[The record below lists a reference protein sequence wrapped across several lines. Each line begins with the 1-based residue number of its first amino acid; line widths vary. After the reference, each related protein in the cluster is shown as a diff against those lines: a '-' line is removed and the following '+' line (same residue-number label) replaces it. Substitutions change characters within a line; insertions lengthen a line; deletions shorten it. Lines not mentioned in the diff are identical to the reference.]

1 MNKYSYKYTF
11 NNNNSKIK
19 YINFIKRIFRN
30 SFNLNKFIIFLLM
43 FKTLLVKVKLLS
55 AFKLLIISLM
65 LIQNKSNH
73 SAITDTTNHKLAE
86 IKYEFQ
92 SFLKKYKSNSCIM
105 QVFSNFKHDCDEM
118 TDDLNSR
125 LSMELT
131 LCLYN
136 SMNKKIPADCH
147 SRNSTNCLQYLEGDA
162 WTTYITFSHHIDNL
176 CFYYKTLI
184 WEKSSE
190 FLFTKLLNASVGVLT
205 EISQSSKIAQ
215 EMLTTHERLSS
226 QMESN
231 FVETLDSFRNF
242 NQFFEN
248 YTRSEEI
255 LKENIAALETK
266 INSSNDKM
274 NSIAKYV
281 DEKIQYL
288 YYFSEFFIDKER
300 NSNSLYFFFILICLC
315 FIFTSFKSTK
325 KLRSF
330 FIFFVLGF
338 LLFEKFA
345 LNSLCECYCGSSQ
358 FLINFGVVCC
368 YVIFYIFRFIFSIS
382 LIIIFLV
389 KCYKYHQSQ
398 NEKKNK
404 QYHLLSDYKSYL
416 NLTPVWMKKYFSKIK
431 FQNEEL
437 IGKFKKMNK
446 MIAEEK
452 LLFLNNNNGENCSL
466 VEDFFPKKNSLNL

>member
-1 MNKYSYKYTF
+1 
-11 NNNNSKIK
+11 
-19 YINFIKRIFRN
+19 
-30 SFNLNKFIIFLLM
+30 
-43 FKTLLVKVKLLS
+43 
-55 AFKLLIISLM
+55 
-65 LIQNKSNH
+65 
-73 SAITDTTNHKLAE
+73 
-86 IKYEFQ
+86 
-92 SFLKKYKSNSCIM
+92 
-105 QVFSNFKHDCDEM
+105 
-118 TDDLNSR
+118 
-125 LSMELT
+125 
-131 LCLYN
+131 
-136 SMNKKIPADCH
+136 MNKKIPSDCH
-147 SRNSTNCLQYLEGDA
+147 NLNSTSCLKYLEGDA

-190 FLFTKLLNASVGVLT
+190 FLFMKLLNASVGVLT
-205 EISQSSKIAQ
+205 EISQSSRIAQ

-255 LKENIAALETK
+255 MKENIAALETK

-281 DEKIQYL
+281 DDKIQYL

-300 NSNSLYFFFILICLC
+300 NSNSLYFFFVLLTLC

-325 KLRSF
+325 KLRSY
-330 FIFFVLGF
+330 FIFILFGF
-338 LLFEKFA
+338 LLFEKYA
-345 LNSLCECYCGSSQ
+345 LNSLCECYCSSSQ

-368 YVIFYIFRFIFSIS
+368 YLIFYICRIIFSIS
-382 LIIIFLV
+382 LIIIVLV
-389 KCYKYHQSQ
+389 KCYKYHQSKNQ
-398 NEKKNK
+398 KKNK
-404 QYHLLSDYKSYL
+404 QYHFLSDYKSYL

-437 IGKFKKMNK
+437 IEKFKKMNK
-446 MIAEEK
+446 MMAEEK
-452 LLFLNNNNGENCSL
+452 LMLLNKNDAENCSSVQDYFL
-466 VEDFFPKKNSLNL
+466 RKN